1 MYRNRLNDRE
11 YINRLPPSVYNAI
24 PDALTAFDAL
34 WSLALGLDRVQRAIC
49 TNDTL
54 GCNGGPLTQLEDFM
68 YYNEQVE
75 CMINRSMS
83 MTGFEGVSVSVC
95 ACSTLHC
102 FESGTMCI

>member
-34 WSLALGLDRVQRAIC
+34 WSLALGLDRVQRAVC

-83 MTGFEGVSVSVC
+83 MTGFEGVSVSVH
-95 ACSTLHC
+95 THL
-102 FESGTMCI
+102 